1 MKNYNKGEK
10 VSIKRCYEVHING
23 YITDVCPGEVGSVH
37 LDCGDTV
44 EVYFGDFIMLEVNKE
59 DIEPC
64 ISEETE
70 EVTIDGWVARDKSG
84 DLFIY
89 ARKPERDFI
98 KSYWE
103 GETSDIT
110 PDNGLFPDI
119 TWESDP
125 LEVTVTIKPKKKLST
140 E

>member
-44 EVYFGDFIMLEVNKE
+44 EVYFGDFIILEVNKE

-64 ISEETE
+64 ISEEAE
-70 EVTIDGWVARDKSG
+70 EVTIDGWVARNKDNSLY
-84 DLFIY
+84 LFKAEPWY
-89 ARKPERDFI
+89 NSPRG
-98 KSYWE
+98 YWDDHLMSIGCFSIPSE
-103 GETSDIT
+103 SFPHIT
-110 PDNGLFPDI
+110 FDNSPIEI
-119 TWESDP
+119 T
-125 LEVTVTIKPKKKLST
+125 LTLKPKKQ
-140 E
+140 